1 MQETQSLVNA
11 VIAEKLQQVSQ
22 VLTENNLD
30 PDILLAEVLE
40 NDSHSNI
47 FQNLHNQRAQKGPFT
62 YYVVGLGGG
71 GGQTK
76 YFKILRGEGGGPGI

>member
-1 MQETQSLVNA
+1 MSLA
-11 VIAEKLQQVSQ
+11 GKACPSIPGSIAKRKFPE
-22 VLTENNLD
+22 
-30 PDILLAEVLE
+30 DIMEAII
-40 NDSHSNI
+40 S
-47 FQNLHNQRAQKGPFT
+47 KGPFT

>member
-1 MQETQSLVNA
+1 MTLFLHAFSFRWERMTGIELEDSKSFGVF
-11 VIAEKLQQVSQ
+11 
-22 VLTENNLD
+22 
-30 PDILLAEVLE
+30 LLAGMFTATTKTF
-40 NDSHSNI
+40 NRCN
-47 FQNLHNQRAQKGPFT
+47 KGPFT

>member
-1 MQETQSLVNA
+1 MLAEQKLNQVNVQFVMQETQSLVNA

-47 FQNLHNQRAQKGPFT
+47 FQNLHNQRAQKHSIPFT
-62 YYVVGLGGG
+62 A
-71 GGQTK
+71 
-76 YFKILRGEGGGPGI
+76 RND